1 MLSIMSSA
9 IDGNLGMKIFQSLR
23 SRPFSNFLIDYGLPE
38 KKFLPRGVV
47 LSLSLLLSRQIS
59 NQVVGQRV
67 GVMLPPGLPGF
78 VANFALFLCGR
89 VPVNLNF
96 TLGAEINR
104 EILNSSGVETV
115 LSAFAMKK
123 KFPQFPWPENCFWV
137 EEFIKEI
144 AGKRWLVFQ
153 TCLLAW
159 IFPKRV
165 ARKFQIPLMGGEQ
178 VATLLFTSGSSGK
191 PKGVPLSH
199 RNLLENCRQLQ
210 ELELFRDLPIV
221 LVNLPLFH
229 SFGMTV
235 GMIFSTLRGLP
246 VVTTPSPL
254 DHRLNIRAISEQRAE
269 ILLGTPTF
277 LRGYLKKAEHG
288 ELDSIRYVVAGAEK
302 SPVPFRKR
310 WEEKINCQYL
320 EGYGLT
326 ETSPALS
333 FNLPGKGKR
342 CGSVGRLLQGVECR
356 TIDPGNGTETD
367 SEKGGI
373 LCFRGANIFS
383 GYWGDVEKTKE
394 VLDEDGWFKTG
405 DLGRLDADGFLW
417 IEGRVS
423 RFSKIGGEMVP
434 HGRVEEEILG
444 VLGLCPS
451 DEPMLVVSAVQDEKK
466 GEKLVVVCSQ
476 SVDQAKVRNGLMEKG
491 IPNLWIPR
499 HFIAVD
505 KIPLLPSGKTDWE
518 KIRQLVASP
527 DDGQGACGG
536 NQ

>member
-1 MLSIMSSA
+1 MSNA

-23 SRPFSNFLIDYGLPE
+23 SRPFRIFLIDYGLPG
-38 KKFLPRGVV
+38 KRIFSRGVV
-47 LSLSLLLSRQIS
+47 LSLSLLLSRRIAD
-59 NQVVGQRV
+59 QVVGQRV
-67 GVMLPPGLPGF
+67 GVLLPPGLPGF

-96 TLGAEINR
+96 TLGPEINR
-104 EILNSSGVETV
+104 EILSSSGVETV
-115 LSAFAMKK
+115 LSASAMKK
-123 KFPQFPWPENCFWV
+123 KFPHFPWPENCFWV
-137 EEFIKEI
+137 DEFLREI
-144 AGKRWLVFQ
+144 ACKRWLVLQ

-165 ARKFQIPLMGGEQ
+165 VRQFQIPSMGGVQ
-178 VATLLFTSGSSGK
+178 IATLLFTSGSSGK

-199 RNLLENCRQLQ
+199 RNLITNCRQLHD
-210 ELELFRDLPIV
+210 LELFREQPRV
-221 LVNLPLFH
+221 LANLPLFH

-235 GMIFSTLRGLP
+235 GMIFPTLRGLP

-254 DHRLNIRAISEQRAE
+254 DHRLNIQAISEQKVE

-277 LRGYLKKAEHG
+277 LRGYLKMAKHG
-288 ELDSIRYVVAGAEK
+288 DLDSIRYIVAGAEK
-302 SPVPFRKR
+302 SPVSFRKR

-333 FNLPGKGKR
+333 FNLPGGGKR
-342 CGSVGRLLQGVECR
+342 CGSVGRLLQGVECC
-356 TIDPGNGTETD
+356 TIDPESHTETD
-367 SEKGGI
+367 REQGGI

-383 GYWGDVEKTKE
+383 GYWGNEEKTME

-405 DLGRLDADGFLW
+405 DLGRLDRDGFLW

-434 HGRVEEEILG
+434 HGRVEEEIIA

-451 DEPMLVVSAVQDEKK
+451 DEPILVVSAMQDEKK
-466 GEKLVVVCSQ
+466 GEKLVVLCSQ
-476 SVDQAKVRNGLMEKG
+476 PVDQARVRNGLIRKG
-491 IPNLWIPR
+491 ISNLWIPR
-499 HFIAVD
+499 HFIEVD

-518 KIRQLVASP
+518 KIRHFMVRESERQE
-527 DDGQGACGG
+527 ACGG